1 MPTAARSA
9 FHRDLASRERLRPP
23 RLRAATR
30 ARAAEMPTEIS
41 AAPVSYSRSLQPV
54 CTASHRRNP
63 PTLGS
68 QPTSA
73 GRAHG
78 WVMRGPPPPTAA
90 TTAAAVAMVP
100 RHQARWWQGQPW
112 RPRRSYLRGCRWRGR
127 RCSSCSRS
135 AGPAHRVRCGEC
147 GGEEDSTRDP
157 HNLPRG
163 LAKAALCGVG
173 AIRERRSQGERGSDT
188 CTYSTPGGGEE
199 AQSQAGGWVEER
211 HEKARA
217 SCNRCPPACAG
228 RGGDLACRL
237 PARSRRHG
245 LRRLRRHDGHFP
257 GPLPR
262 RLCCASGCTSAAPA
276 AASGSRARSSRS
288 PPLLC

>member
-9 FHRDLASRERLRPP
+9 RHREPSRERLRPP

-73 GRAHG
+73 SRAHG

-100 RHQARWWQGQPW
+100 RHQARWWQAQPW

-157 HNLPRG
+157 HNLPRTTCWQ
-163 LAKAALCGVG
+163 KRHSAALGQSG
-173 AIRERRSQGERGSDT
+173 SADRRASAAQ
-188 CTYSTPGGGEE
+188 TPARTAPLEE
-199 AQSQAGGWVEER
+199 VRRRKARPEGGWRRDTKKRAPRATGALLPVQVEVVTLLVDYLR
-211 HEKARA
+211 DLGDTGYAA
-217 SCNRCPPACAG
+217 FAAMMVTFQVPCPAGCAAP
-228 RGGDLACRL
+228 RVAPRLHLL
-237 PARSRRHG
+237 PARIA
-245 LRRLRRHDGHFP
+245 
-257 GPLPR
+257 
-262 RLCCASGCTSAAPA
+262 C
-276 AASGSRARSSRS
+276 
-288 PPLLC
+288 